1 MAPTYFRNT
10 TFLNGIE
17 AGSLWQLQNQQFV
30 LLDDDQFVTAPIS
43 ARNLFL
49 PIAIGTATAP

>member
-17 AGSLWQLQNQQFV
+17 AGALWQLQNQHFV
-30 LLDDDQFVTAPIS
+30 LVDDDQHVVVPQTQAH
-43 ARNLFL
+43 LFEPATL
-49 PIAIGTATAP
+49 P

>member
-17 AGSLWQLQNQQFV
+17 AGSLWQLTKNHFV
-30 LLDDDQFVTAPIS
+30 LVDDDQHVTAPLS

-49 PIAIGTATAP
+49 PIAIGAATAP